1 MQSDEYK
8 TWFTRADDYL
18 KWTKDNLKD
27 GNYPLVCFLS
37 QQAIEIAFKGFIYFK
52 DKVPPKTHDLVKVL
66 DDAKNLGLEI
76 GEELSENLDTIS
88 DYYFESRYPDVED
101 RSLDNKQ
108 IAEEALESAIKIVKK
123 VKSSLPSA

>member
-18 KWTKDNLKD
+18 KWTKDNLKN

-52 DKVPPKTHDLVKVL
+52 DKVPPKTHDLIKVL
-66 DDAKNLGLEI
+66 DDAKSLGLEI
-76 GEELSENLDTIS
+76 GEELSEKLDIIS

-108 IAEEALESAIKIVKK
+108 IAEKALESAIEIVKK
-123 VKSSLPSA
+123 VKSSLPSV